1 MFQLARIVLWTVA
14 AVVALVYGY
23 TGILTYHFDEQ
34 NLCIQSD
41 GWLGRS
47 VSRQVI
53 PVASISSVELDMRAG
68 RHAKHSVKIVGK
80 DGGILRRDFLGLQDS
95 NNLAEGLRCALRNHP
110 VGTYEFSCGHTK
122 YKGGGTLR
130 LDLFSS
136 HSAKGMI
143 VVRNVSCDALSASRK
158 VARDAS
164 YKEVNQ

>member
-23 TGILTYHFDEQ
+23 TGTLTYHLDEQ

-110 VGTYEFSCGHTK
+110 VGIYESSCGHTK
-122 YKGGGTLR
+122 YKGWFFAFGFIFLAFCEGYDRCQERKLR
-130 LDLFSS
+130 RAFGKS
-136 HSAKGMI
+136 
-143 VVRNVSCDALSASRK
+143 
-158 VARDAS
+158 
-164 YKEVNQ
+164 

>member
-1 MFQLARIVLWTVA
+1 MTQGMFQLARIVLWTVA

-23 TGILTYHFDEQ
+23 TGTLTYHFDEQ

-122 YKGGGTLR
+122 YKGWFFAFGFIFLAFCEGYDRCQERKLR
-130 LDLFSS
+130 RAFGKS
-136 HSAKGMI
+136 
-143 VVRNVSCDALSASRK
+143 
-158 VARDAS
+158 
-164 YKEVNQ
+164 